1 MASWSSNMGPIPGRS
16 QDARCDV
23 ATPRPRCLFH
33 KYTTSRKGRGNPCGC
48 PRLGRHEACPYWRR
62 TCEMD
67 IWGPTALVHEQ
78 FEVVLRLPLAEPFL
92 YRWRLLEPLPL
103 VGGDAI
109 DILWGSDDVRC
120 QE

>member
-1 MASWSSNMGPIPGRS
+1 MPHLGPEGPGLLWG
-16 QDARCDV
+16 QQAI
-23 ATPRPRCLFH
+23 CLFH

-120 QE
+120 QEDEQVGLAL